1 MHSLHDFHR
10 NIQSTIRNY
19 TVFIIYAFNI
29 KIEYVNR
36 PQMTLTV
43 LWVDWKFRT

>member
-1 MHSLHDFHR
+1 MTFIETFNL
-10 NIQSTIRNY
+10 QSEINY

-36 PQMTLTV
+36 PQVTLTV
-43 LWVDWKFRT
+43 L